1 MVLLLDFGILI
12 LKVYEPDS
20 ISVKIR
26 GKANGYFYT
35 YDDADKKNILGKIAI
50 VVNDKKNFCCVKDS
64 LTVPKRI
71 VHFTLNTR
79 VRDI

>member
-1 MVLLLDFGILI
+1 MGI
-12 LKVYEPDS
+12 S
-20 ISVKIR
+20 T
-26 GKANGYFYT
+26 YT
-35 YDDADKKNILGKIAI
+35 MTLTRKNILGKIAI